1 MEKFKDFRKSG
12 TFRLASGVEV
22 PGELSLKGGA
32 TSLDLYSSTFF
43 DTHASEDIAGTFHD
57 RSKVSLIGCITMS
70 GPGSGTRGEEH
81 YHFSSVFPHFALF
94 GEEHI
99 TAADRKITEVSF
111 AVDDAPSIFYDFD
124 AFGQVINASPHMKR
138 IAEAKEEGGR
148 TIEIGEHP
156 HIFYFTG
163 KHDIF
168 VVDTVLGKVSATH
181 GISYAFPGPEGIH
194 VRNTI
199 RVNIVFPTEQTVDE
213 AIGDVFDTLRFLQV
227 IAGRPQN
234 IVELTFRLA
243 ASAAEKH
250 PKMLDAYWCLP
261 PRREKDDEPRKPHP
275 ADLPLQAGRYPDKF
289 AHVLARWLECH
300 DEWRNAR
307 SRYATASA
315 HQNRYDTDRLVGAAN
330 MFDIMPATAC
340 PAVVPLSPE
349 LENARDEARKAFK
362 ALPSSPERDSVLNA
376 LGRIGKP
383 ALKRK
388 IRSRVK
394 LITDLVGAQFPDLEL
409 VTDQAVDCRNFYV
422 HGTPGKFD
430 YGTHVDQPT
439 FFTDTLEF
447 VFAAADMIDAGW
459 DIAEWIKDGTTMS
472 HPFGRFRVGYAERLA
487 ELKKLLA

>member
-12 TFRLASGVEV
+12 SFRLSSGIDVT
-22 PGELSLKGGA
+22 GELSLKRGG
-32 TSLDLYSSTFF
+32 TSLDLFSSSFF

-99 TAADRKITEVSF
+99 TGADRKITEVSF
-111 AVDDAPSIFYDFD
+111 AVDDASSIFYDFD
-124 AFGQVINASPHMKR
+124 AFGQVLDARPHMER
-138 IAEAKEEGGR
+138 IAEENQERGR

-156 HIFYFTG
+156 HLFYFTG

-168 VVDTVLGKVSATH
+168 AVDTVLGKVSATH

-199 RVNIVFPTEQTVDE
+199 RVNIVFLTAQTVDE
-213 AIGDVFDTLRFLQV
+213 AIGDVIDTLRFVEV

-234 IVELTFRLA
+234 IVELSFRLA
-243 ASAAEKH
+243 ASAAEEH

-261 PRREKDDEPRKPHP
+261 PRRNIDDESRKPHP

-289 AHVLARWLECH
+289 AHVLARWLERH

-307 SRYATASA
+307 ARYATASA

-340 PAVVPLSPE
+340 PAVVPMSPE

-362 ALPSSPERDSVLNA
+362 GLPLSPERDSVLNA

-394 LITDLVGAQFPDLEL
+394 LITDRVGARFPDLET

-422 HGTPGKFD
+422 HGTPGRFD
-430 YGTHVDQPT
+430 YGTHVDQPS
-439 FFTDTLEF
+439 FFADTLEF
-447 VFAAADMIDAGW
+447 VFAAADLIEAGW
-459 DIAEWIKDGTTMS
+459 DIAEWMKDGTTMS
-472 HPFGRFRVGYAERLA
+472 HPFGRYRVNYAERLA
-487 ELKKLLA
+487 ELKKLLT